1 MPDETKTKPETK
13 TEPKTKAKTETKTGS
28 SRQDFV
34 SKQRVKWCPGCGG
47 YSILVQIQKVLA
59 AQGIPHEKFV
69 FVSGIGCSSR
79 FPYYMNTYG
88 FHSIHGRAPAI
99 ATGIKIANP
108 ELSVWVATGDGDAL
122 SIGGNHILHT
132 IRRNIGLKIILFN
145 NRIYALTKGQASPTS
160 PLGAK
165 TKTSPYGTI
174 DWPVRPIR
182 LALGLD
188 ATFVAR
194 SVDSDINHL
203 TYVLDRAA
211 KHKGT
216 AFVEVYQNCVVYT
229 DKEFDY
235 VRNKE
240 QREEFGLKMEHGKP
254 LIFGK
259 DKNKGIRIKNFI
271 PEVVEFKPGHVPDD
285 IIVHNEKSSAEA
297 FILSGFVPPNF
308 PTPLG
313 IFKVVEKLTYEGMLD
328 EQIKSLS
335 KTGSGDLE
343 ELLSG
348 PDTWVVK
355 K

>member
-13 TEPKTKAKTETKTGS
+13 ACIS
-28 SRQDFV
+28 CQDFV

-47 YSILVQIQKVLA
+47 YSILAHIQKVLA
-59 AQGIPHEKFV
+59 KQGIPHEKFV

-79 FPYYMNTYG
+79 FPYYMSTYG

-132 IRRNIGLKIILFN
+132 LRRNIGLKIILFN

-174 DWPVRPIR
+174 DWPVRPIM

-194 SVDSDINHL
+194 SVDTDVNHL

-216 AFVEVYQNCVVYT
+216 AFVEIYQNCVVYT

-235 VRNKE
+235 VRDKE
-240 QREEFGLKMEHGKP
+240 KRKEFGLKLEHGKP

-259 DKNKGIRIKNFI
+259 DKNKGIRINKCI
-271 PEVVEFKPGHVPDD
+271 PEIVEFKPGNIPDD
-285 IIVHNEKSSAEA
+285 IMVHDEKDNLGAA
-297 FILSGFVPPNF
+297 FILSRFTPPDF

-313 IFKVVEKLTYEGMLD
+313 IFRAVEKPTYEEMLG

-335 KTGSGDLE
+335 RTDSGDLE

>member
-1 MPDETKTKPETK
+1 MPDEI
-13 TEPKTKAKTETKTGS
+13 KTGS

-34 SKQRVKWCPGCGG
+34 SNQRVKWCPGCGG
-47 YSILVQIQKVLA
+47 YSLLAQIQNVLSQ
-59 AQGIPHEKFV
+59 QGIPRENFV

-108 ELSVWVATGDGDAL
+108 KLSVWVVTGDGDAL
-122 SIGGNHILHT
+122 SIGGNHILHAL
-132 IRRNIGLKIILFN
+132 RRNIGLKIILFN

-182 LALGLD
+182 FALGLD

-194 SVDSDINHL
+194 SVDADTNHL
-203 TYVLDRAA
+203 AYVLGRAA
-211 KHKGT
+211 KHNGT

-229 DKEFDY
+229 DREFDY

-254 LIFGK
+254 LLFGR
-259 DKNKGIRIKNFI
+259 DKNKGIRIESCI
-271 PEVVEFKPGHVPDD
+271 PEVVEFKAGHIPDD
-285 IIVHNEKSSAEA
+285 IMVHNEKDNPGAA
-297 FILSGFVPPNF
+297 FILSGLAPPDF

-313 IFKVVEKLTYEGMLD
+313 IFRAVEKPTYEDMLE

-335 KTGSGDLE
+335 KTGSGDLD

-348 PDTWVVK
+348 PDSWEIK